1 MNATKAPTFAA
12 LLARDAPIA
21 EPSDARNMR
30 LLRHRL
36 LIPVAASAALL
47 LTWMAFAPLSGA
59 VVAPAQIK
67 VDLNRKTVQH
77 QEGGIVRELLVRD
90 GQEVRAGEPL
100 VVIGDLRG
108 KAELNLL
115 QDQVREERVRMSRAG
130 AEAALADHFS
140 VPQEEKSAVGA
151 SDYAV
156 RESALFT
163 ARRRSLNEQI
173 EALESESHE
182 AQSQAIALQS
192 QIGAGEESEK
202 LASDELAMNE
212 KLVQSGFV
220 PTARILQLKRA
231 MADYRSK
238 TAESRGQLAV
248 ARQRAAD
255 LKERIAQTRNQYRQ
269 QAADELKQSTAKLR
283 ELEERLQPS
292 LDQVERQIVRS
303 PVAGEVMAMR
313 VSGAGEVIAPRE
325 PLLDIVPSQA
335 RLVVEARIRPEDIN
349 HVQKNAS
356 AQVRLT
362 SFDART
368 TPLLTGN
375 VTFVSAD
382 RITSSDGRES
392 YFTATIEVDAANL
405 KGHPEI
411 RLQPGMPA
419 ELYVATGT
427 RSLFQYLLRPITSF
441 ALRAMREP

>member
-1 MNATKAPTFAA
+1 
-12 LLARDAPIA
+12 
-21 EPSDARNMR
+21 
-30 LLRHRL
+30 
-36 LIPVAASAALL
+36 
-47 LTWMAFAPLSGA
+47 
-59 VVAPAQIK
+59 
-67 VDLNRKTVQH
+67 
-77 QEGGIVRELLVRD
+77 LLVRD

-108 KAELNLL
+108 TAELNLL
-115 QDQVREERVRMSRAG
+115 QDQVREERVRTARAS
-130 AEAALADHFS
+130 AEAALADRFV
-140 VPQEEKSAVGA
+140 VPQEEKSAGTA

-163 ARRRSLNEQI
+163 ARRRTLNEQI
-173 EALESESHE
+173 EALDSESHE
-182 AQSQAIALQS
+182 AGSQALALQS
-192 QIGAGEESEK
+192 QIEAGEESEK

-212 KLVQSGFV
+212 KLVHSGFV

-303 PVAGEVMAMR
+303 PVDGEVMEMR

-325 PLLDIVPSQA
+325 PLLDVVPSQA

-349 HVQKNAS
+349 HVHKNAS

-368 TPLLTGN
+368 TPLLSGN

-392 YFTATIEVDAANL
+392 YFTATVEVDAANL

-427 RSLFQYLLRPITSF
+427 RSLFQYLLRPVTSF

>member
-1 MNATKAPTFAA
+1 MNAIKSLSFAA
-12 LLARDAPIA
+12 LLESAPVSG
-21 EPSDARNMR
+21 PMDVRNLR
-30 LLRHRL
+30 QLRHRL
-36 LIPVAASAALL
+36 LISVALTVALL

-59 VVAPAQIK
+59 VVAPAQVK

-108 KAELNLL
+108 NAELNLL
-115 QDQVREERVRMSRAG
+115 QDQVREERIRMARAG
-130 AEAALADHFS
+130 AEGALADHFT
-140 VPQEEKSAVGA
+140 VPQEERSAAA

-163 ARRRSLNEQI
+163 ARRRTLNEQI
-173 EALESESHE
+173 EALEREFHE
-182 AQSQAIALQS
+182 AQSEAVALQS
-192 QIGAGEESEK
+192 QIETGEESEK
-202 LASDELAMNE
+202 LA
-212 KLVQSGFV
+212 
-220 PTARILQLKRA
+220 
-231 MADYRSK
+231 
-238 TAESRGQLAV
+238 V
-248 ARQRAAD
+248 ARQRTAD

-269 QAADELKQSTAKLR
+269 QAADELKQSIAKMR

-292 LDQVERQIVRS
+292 PDEVERQIVRS
-303 PVAGEVMAMR
+303 PVDGEVMEMR
-313 VSGAGEVIAPRE
+313 VSRAGEVIAPRE
-325 PLLDIVPSQA
+325 PLLEVVPSQA

-362 SFDART
+362 SFDALT

-382 RITSSDGRES
+382 RITSPDGRES
-392 YFTATIEVDAANL
+392 YFTATVEVDAANL

-411 RLQPGMPA
+411 RLQPDMPA

-427 RSLFQYLLRPITSF
+427 RSLLQCLLRPVTSF

>member
-1 MNATKAPTFAA
+1 LVLEKRRCAVGGKRCNSGDSTMSAINPPTFAA
-12 LLARDAPIA
+12 LLANDTEMTI
-21 EPSDARNMR
+21 EPTDARNMR

-36 LIPVAASAALL
+36 LIPIAVVSALL
-47 LTWMAFAPLSGA
+47 LTWMAFAPLAGA
-59 VVAPAQIK
+59 VVAPAQVK

-108 KAELNLL
+108 ETELNLL
-115 QDQVREERVRMSRAG
+115 QDQVREERVRMARAG
-130 AEAALADHFS
+130 AEAALAERFA
-140 VPQEEKSAVGA
+140 VPQEEQSATAA

-163 ARRRSLNEQI
+163 ARRRTLNEQI
-173 EALESESHE
+173 EALESQSGE
-182 AQSQAIALQS
+182 AQAQATALQS
-192 QIGAGEESEK
+192 QIEAGEESEK
-202 LASDELAMNE
+202 
-212 KLVQSGFV
+212 
-220 PTARILQLKRA
+220 
-231 MADYRSK
+231 
-238 TAESRGQLAV
+238 LAV

-255 LKERIAQTRNQYRQ
+255 LRERIAQTRNQYRQ

-292 LDQVERQIVRS
+292 IDQVERQIVRS
-303 PVAGEVMAMR
+303 PVDGEVMEMR
-313 VSGAGEVIAPRE
+313 VSGVGEVIAPRE
-325 PLLDIVPSQA
+325 PLLDVVPAQA

-368 TPLLTGN
+368 MPLLSGN
-375 VTFVSAD
+375 VTFVSGD
-382 RITSSDGRES
+382 RITSADGRES
-392 YFTATIEVDAANL
+392 YFTAIVEVDAANL

-427 RSLFQYLLRPITSF
+427 RSLFQYLLRPVTSL